1 MRISFNWLRKYID
14 LKDSPDKVAVAL
26 TSLGLEVESIEYLG
40 KQYDGFFIGEVI
52 EVQKH
57 PNADRLSV
65 CNVRIKAEGDPLQ
78 IVCGAPNVAKGQKV
92 IVGTAGAIVPRN
104 QHDPKAQPLKLSK
117 TKIRNVESNGMICS
131 EYELGLGEDKDGIKV
146 LPNDSAVGLSL
157 ADYLGLDD
165 IAMEIGI
172 TPNRPDCLS
181 HIGIARD
188 LSAYY
193 NIGIRLP
200 EANLKE
206 NKNVQVQSLA
216 SVTVENTNACPRY
229 SARIVKNVTVRESP
243 EWLKKVLTAAGLRPI
258 NNIVDIT
265 NFVML
270 EYGQPLHAFDYDR
283 IARHQIIVKNSAPKE
298 KFITLDGR
306 THELTGNEL
315 MICDGERPVAIAGVM
330 GGMNSEISPATT
342 TVLLESAYFDP
353 VSVRRTAKKLA
364 ISSDAS
370 YRFERGTDPNISVT
384 ASERAAVLIAEV
396 AGGDI
401 VSGVIDVYPN
411 PIDEKEI
418 VLRPE
423 RVNTILGTS
432 LSGNRMRELLERIG
446 ITLSESATGHFLCNV
461 PTYRPDIEQE
471 IDLIEEI
478 ARLYGYDNIPNVSSG
493 EVVFSEASSVER
505 MNSEIAGWLQA
516 NGFNEI
522 VTNSLIDASSA
533 SAFSSETIKVRNPL
547 SVELEVLRPHLLP
560 TFLQAVAFNYNHGA
574 SQIRFFEIGSTFE
587 STNDTKKKMYVDG
600 IREYRK
606 IGIVISGYAG
616 EVAWYE
622 KQREFDI
629 FDLKGIV
636 QSLLSSIGLDNIHLI
651 YYDASSSLT
660 EQTIGIE
667 INGTYAG
674 FLGRCP
680 EKIRRKY
687 KIERE
692 VFMAE
697 LDIDVL
703 AVHREKKKFTEFSK
717 FPTVVRDVAFIVK
730 KDLRISAIEET
741 IRKSGGALVTKVT
754 LFDIFEGKSIGEGNK
769 SVAFSLCVNSFEK
782 TLTDSEI
789 DEIVTR
795 IVTAMSSTHGATLRS
810 IQ

>member
-14 LKDSPDKVAVAL
+14 LKDSPENVAVAL

-40 KQYDGFFIGEVI
+40 KQYDGFYIGEV
-52 EVQKH
+52 VDVHKH

-65 CNVRIKAEGDPLQ
+65 CNVRLEPDGEPIQ

-92 IVGTAGAIVPRN
+92 IVGTPGAIVSRN

-131 EYELGLGEDKDGIKV
+131 EYELGIGEDKDGIKV
-146 LPNDSAVGLSL
+146 LPDRSTVGLPL
-157 ADYLGLDD
+157 AEYLGLDD
-165 IAMEIGI
+165 VAMEIGI

-188 LSAYY
+188 LSAYF
-193 NIGIRLP
+193 NVGIRFP
-200 EANLKE
+200 DGELKE
-206 NKNVQVQSLA
+206 NKQDQIQSLA
-216 SVTVENTNACPRY
+216 SVIVENTSACPRY
-229 SARIVKNVTVRESP
+229 SARMIKNISVSESP
-243 EWLKKVLTAAGLRPI
+243 EWLKKALTAAGQRPI

-270 EYGQPLHAFDYDR
+270 EYGQPLHAFDFDR
-283 IARHQIIVKNSAPKE
+283 IARHQIIVKNSVPKE
-298 KFITLDGR
+298 KFVTLDGR

-315 MICDGERPVAIAGVM
+315 MICDGERSVAIAGVM
-330 GGMNSEISPATT
+330 GGMNSEIDQSTK

-353 VSVRRTAKKLA
+353 VSVRRTAKKLG

-370 YRFERGTDPNISVT
+370 YRFERGTDPNIVVT
-384 ASERAAVLIAEV
+384 ASQRAAQLIAEL

-401 VSGVIDVYPN
+401 VSGVIDIYPK
-411 PIDEKEI
+411 PIDENEI
-418 VLRPE
+418 SLRPK
-423 RVNTILGTS
+423 RVNDILGTS
-432 LSGNRMRELLERIG
+432 VSDIRMRELLELIG
-446 ITLSESATGHFLCNV
+446 VTVTKSGTEFFVCKV
-461 PTYRPDIEQE
+461 PTYRPDIVQE

-478 ARLYGYDNIPNVSSG
+478 ARLYGYDNIPNISSG
-493 EVVFSEASSVER
+493 EVVFSESSAVER
-505 MNSEIAGWLQA
+505 LNGEIAGWLQA

-533 SAFSSETIKVRNPL
+533 SIFSSDTIKVRNPL
-547 SVELEVLRPHLLP
+547 SVDLEVLRPHLLP
-560 TFLQAVAFNYNHGA
+560 TFLQAVAFNFNHGA

-587 STNDTKKKMYVDG
+587 STNDSRKKTYIDG
-600 IREYRK
+600 IQEFRK
-606 IGIVISGYAG
+606 MGIVISGFAN
-616 EVAWYE
+616 ELAWHE

-629 FDLKGIV
+629 FDLKGTV
-636 QSLLSSIGLDNIHLI
+636 QSLLGSIGLDNIHLI

-692 VFMAE
+692 VFIAE
-697 LDIDVL
+697 LDIDLL
-703 AVHREKKKFTEFSK
+703 AVHQGKKKFSEFSK

-730 KDLRISAIEET
+730 KDLHISDIEET
-741 IRKSGGALVTKVT
+741 IRKAGGALVTKVT
-754 LFDIFEGKSIGEGNK
+754 LFDIFEGKSIGEGKK

-789 DEIVTR
+789 DDIVTR
-795 IVTAMSSTHGATLRS
+795 IVTAMSAAHGATLRS

>member
-14 LKDSPDKVAVAL
+14 LKDSPENVAIVL

-40 KQYDGFFIGEVI
+40 KQFEGFVIGEV
-52 EVQKH
+52 VDVKKH

-65 CNVRIKAEGDPLQ
+65 CNVRIESIGEPVQ

-92 IVGTAGAIVPRN
+92 IVGTPGAIVPRN

-117 TKIRNVESNGMICS
+117 TKIRNVESSGMICS
-131 EYELGLGEDKDGIKV
+131 EYELGIGEDKDGIKV
-146 LPNDSAVGLSL
+146 LPESSTVGLPL
-157 ADYLGLDD
+157 ADYLELDD
-165 IAMEIGI
+165 VAMEIGI

-193 NIGIRLP
+193 NIGIHFPIETL
-200 EANLKE
+200 EE
-206 NKNVQVQSLA
+206 NSKDQIRSLA
-216 SVTVENTNACPRY
+216 SVTVENSNACPRY
-229 SARIVKNVTVRESP
+229 SARVIKNISVAESP
-243 EWLKKVLTAAGLRPI
+243 EWLKKALTAAGQRPI

-270 EYGQPLHAFDYDR
+270 EYGQPMHAFDFDR
-283 IARHQIIVKNSAPKE
+283 LAHHKIIVKNSAPKE
-298 KFITLDGR
+298 KFVTLDGK

-315 MICDGERPVAIAGVM
+315 MICDGERSVALAGVM
-330 GGMNSEISPATT
+330 GGMNSEIDPSTK

-353 VSVRRTAKKLA
+353 VSVRRTAKKLG

-370 YRFERGTDPNISVT
+370 YRFERGTDPNIVVT
-384 ASERAAVLIAEV
+384 ASQRAAMLIAEL

-401 VSGVIDVYPN
+401 VSGVIDVYPK
-411 PIDEKEI
+411 PIGKNEI
-418 VLRPE
+418 SLRPK
-423 RVNTILGTS
+423 RVNDLLGTNVS
-432 LSGNRMRELLERIG
+432 DIRMQELLELIG
-446 ITLSESATGHFLCNV
+446 ITVTKSGTEHFVCTV

-493 EVVFSEASSVER
+493 EVVFSEASIVER
-505 MNSEIAGWLQA
+505 MIGEIAGWLQS

-533 SAFSSETIKVRNPL
+533 SIFSSETIKVRNPL

-560 TFLQAVAFNYNHGA
+560 TFLQAVAFNLNRGA
-574 SQIRFFEIGSTFE
+574 TQIRFFEIGSTFE
-587 STNDTKKKMYVDG
+587 STSDPNKKTYVDG
-600 IREYRK
+600 VQEFRK
-606 IGIVISGYAG
+606 IGIVISGFANDG
-616 EVAWYE
+616 AWYE

-629 FDLKGIV
+629 FDLKGTA
-636 QSLLSSIGLDNIHLI
+636 QSLLGSIGLDNIHLI

-680 EKIRRKY
+680 ENIRRKY
-687 KIERE
+687 KIEKE

-703 AVHREKKKFTEFSK
+703 AAYRGKKKFSDFSK
-717 FPTVVRDVAFIVK
+717 FPTVFRDVAFIVK
-730 KDLRISAIEET
+730 KDLRISDIEET

-754 LFDIFEGKSIGEGNK
+754 LFDIFEGTSIGEGKK

-795 IVTAMSSTHGATLRS
+795 IVTAMSAAHGATLRS

>member
-14 LKDSPDKVAVAL
+14 LKDSPENVAVAL

-40 KQYDGFFIGEVI
+40 KQYDGFYIGEVVD
-52 EVQKH
+52 VQKH

-65 CNVRIKAEGDPLQ
+65 CTVRLTADGEPVQ

-104 QHDPKAQPLKLSK
+104 QHDPSAQPLKLSK
-117 TKIRNVESNGMICS
+117 TKIRSVESNGMICS
-131 EYELGLGEDKDGIKV
+131 EYELDLGEDKEGIKV
-146 LPNDSAVGLSL
+146 LPADSVVGMPL
-157 ADYLGLDD
+157 ADFLGLDD
-165 IAMEIGI
+165 VAMEIGI

-188 LSAYY
+188 LAAYY
-193 NIGIRLP
+193 NDGIRFP
-200 EANLKE
+200 EAALKE
-206 NKNVQVQSLA
+206 NKKDQIQALA
-216 SVTVENTNACPRY
+216 SVTVENTSACPRY
-229 SARIVKNVTVRESP
+229 SARIIRNITVRESP
-243 EWLKKVLTAAGLRPI
+243 EWLKKILTAAGQRPI

-270 EYGQPLHAFDYDR
+270 EYGQPLHAFDFDR
-283 IARHQIIVKNSAPKE
+283 IARRRIIVKNSSPKE

-306 THELTGNEL
+306 THELSGNEL
-315 MICDGERPVAIAGVM
+315 MICDGERAVAIAGVM
-330 GGMNSEISPATT
+330 GGINSEIDQSTK

-353 VSVRRTAKKLA
+353 VSVRRTAKKLG
-364 ISSDAS
+364 ISTDAS
-370 YRFERGTDPNISVT
+370 YRFERGIDPNITVT
-384 ASERAAVLIAEV
+384 ASQRAAVLIAEL

-401 VSGVIDVYPN
+401 VSGVIDVYPK
-411 PIDEKEI
+411 PIDGKEI
-418 VLRPE
+418 SLRPE

-432 LSGNRMRELLERIG
+432 LSEKQIRELLVRIG
-446 ITLSESATGHFLCNV
+446 ITLSAAGKDHILCTV
-461 PTYRPDIEQE
+461 PTHRPDIEQE

-478 ARLYGYDNIPNVSSG
+478 ARLFGYDNIPNVSSG
-493 EVVFSEASSVER
+493 EVVFSEASAVER
-505 MNSEIAGWLQA
+505 MNTEIAGWLQA

-522 VTNSLIDASSA
+522 VTNSLIDSAGASV
-533 SAFSSETIKVRNPL
+533 FSSDIIKVRNPL

-560 TFLQAVAFNYNHGA
+560 TFLQTVAFNFNHGA

-587 STNDTKKKMYVDG
+587 STKDPKKKTYVDG

-606 IGIVISGYAG
+606 IGIVISGFSND
-616 EVAWYE
+616 VAWYE

-636 QSLLSSIGLDNIHLI
+636 QSLLTGIGLDNIHLI

-687 KIERE
+687 KIEKE
-692 VFMAE
+692 VFVAE

-703 AVHREKKKFTEFSK
+703 AGHREKKKFSEFSK
-717 FPTVVRDVAFIVK
+717 FPTVIRDVAFIVK
-730 KDLRISAIEET
+730 KDLHISDIEET
-741 IRKSGGALVTKVT
+741 IRSSGGALVTKVT
-754 LFDIFEGKSIGEGNK
+754 LFDIFEGKSIGEGKK

-789 DEIVTR
+789 DGIVTK
-795 IVTAMSSTHGATLRS
+795 IVHAMSATHGATLRS